1 MPAALTSDVALEYV
15 RELSTDI
22 TGAILL
28 DAGGHLLA
36 GTQRLHLPARALLQ
50 TAPAGPAEL
59 QGRTAT
65 GAVFA
70 ARDDA
75 HQLVVTTGRFALP
88 RLTRHDL
95 RTTLAA
101 LSGGRAM
108 PETTPIEAQ
117 SHLVEALLEAA
128 EGRF

>member
-1 MPAALTSDVALEYV
+1 MPAALTSDVALGYL

-28 DAGGHLLA
+28 DAAGHLLA
-36 GTQRLHLPARALLQ
+36 GAANLHLPATALLQ
-50 TAPAGPAEL
+50 TAPPGPAEL
-59 QGRTAT
+59 HGRTAT

-75 HQLVVTTGRFALP
+75 HQLVVTTGPLALP

-101 LSGGRAM
+101 LSGHAT
-108 PETTPIEAQ
+108 PETTPIEAP
-117 SHLVEALLEAA
+117 SHLVHALLTAA